1 MPGTR
6 VVSAVFAAI
15 ALLPTAPAAAQRG
28 APAGEWPSYGGD
40 VGSTKYSPLD
50 QIDAANFGELEMA
63 WRWRSADGF
72 LSKTEAGGE
81 WYADRDVVFSRLKDD
96 DPLLWRAGRAP
107 YIRNLKATPLM
118 QEGLLF
124 LNTPISIGAAVDP
137 GTGRTV
143 WAYNPKSYESG
154 TTTMTVVWNQ
164 RGVAYWTNGEEGDD
178 ADSRV
183 YWGTGDGYLLSV
195 DARTGRPEEDFG
207 DGGRVDLMEGLPR
220 ANRGERDYL
229 NALLY
234 SMQSPPVVV
243 RDVVVTGASIAD
255 RRITKE
261 SIPGWVRGWDARTGE
276 LRWVFRTVPQE
287 GDEGVETWED
297 ESWRYSGNANVW
309 TMLSGDNEHGIVYLP
324 IGTATNDFYGGHRPG
339 DNLYSESLVAVD
351 VETGEKLWHFQAVRH
366 GLWDYDF
373 PAAPTLIDL
382 PGRNGTAPR
391 QIVAQVSKQGFLY
404 VFDRVTG
411 EPVWKIEDR
420 PVPPATMPGDTAAP
434 TQPFPTKPAPFE
446 YQGVTEDDL
455 ADFTPEI
462 RQMALDVIKDYRI
475 GPLYTPPS
483 LPEPGGK
490 RGTIF
495 RPSAGGGANWY
506 GAAVDPETGWLY
518 VPSRNA
524 FSMVTFYTPDPL
536 EGGTLRYTHGGR
548 GRRPAMPEGLPL
560 FKPPYT
566 RMTAIDLFTGEHVW
580 MKPLGNNDTLRNHP
594 LLVDLDLPPLGGD
607 TYTGPLLTKT
617 LLIHGQHAPDDDG
630 GNRLVARDKRT
641 GDVIA
646 EVPLPAR
653 GLGTPMTYLW
663 EGRQYIALTVAGR
676 RETDGVP
683 ELVAFALP

>member
-1 MPGTR
+1 METIR
-6 VVSAVFAAI
+6 I
-15 ALLPTAPAAAQRG
+15 AAAAAVCIVLLAASAAGQNG

-50 QIDAANFGELEMA
+50 QIDASNFGELQNV

-72 LSKTEAGGE
+72 LSKNEAGGE
-81 WYADRDVVFSRLKDD
+81 WHASRDVIFDRLKDD

-107 YIRNLKATPLM
+107 FIRNLKATPLM

-124 LNTPISIGAAVDP
+124 LNTPISIGAAVHP

-164 RGVAYWTNGEEGDD
+164 RGVAYWTNGEDGEA

-195 DARTGRPEEDFG
+195 DARTGRPIEEFG
-207 DGGRVDLMEGLPR
+207 DRGRVDLMEGLPR

-351 VETGEKLWHFQAVRH
+351 VETGDKLWHFQAVRH

-382 PGRNGTAPR
+382 PGGDGADPR

-411 EPVWKIEDR
+411 EPVWGIEDR
-420 PVPPATMPGDTAAP
+420 PVPPATMPGDTASP

-462 RQMALDVIKDYRI
+462 RQMALDVIANYEI

-483 LPEPGGK
+483 LPVRGGK
-490 RGTIF
+490 QGTIF

-548 GRRPAMPEGLPL
+548 GRRPEMPEGLPL

-566 RMTAIDLFTGEHVW
+566 RMTAIDLLTGEHVW

-594 LLVDLDLPPLGGD
+594 RLADLDLPPLGGD

-617 LLIHGQHAPDDDG
+617 LLIHGQHAPEGDG

-646 EVPLPAR
+646 EAPLPAR

-683 ELVAFALP
+683 ELIAFALP

>member
-1 MPGTR
+1 MQRPR
-6 VVSAVFAAI
+6 I
-15 ALLPTAPAAAQRG
+15 AAAAAVCAGLLAAPSGAQHG

-50 QIDAANFGELEMA
+50 QIDAGNFGQLENV
-63 WRWRSADGF
+63 WRWRSVDGF

-81 WYADRDVVFSRLKDD
+81 WYANRDLIFDQLLDD

-107 YIRNLKATPLM
+107 FIRNLKATPLM
-118 QEGLLF
+118 QEGLLL
-124 LNTPISIGAAVDP
+124 LNTPIAIGAAVHP
-137 GTGRTV
+137 ATGETV
-143 WAYNPKSYESG
+143 WAYNPKSYEKG

-164 RGVAYWTNGEEGDD
+164 RGVAYWTNGEAGDE

-183 YWGTGDGYLLSV
+183 YWGTGDGYLISV
-195 DARTGRPEEDFG
+195 DARTGRPIEEFG
-207 DGGRVDLMEGLPR
+207 YGGRVDLMEGLPR

-255 RRITKE
+255 RRITRE

-287 GDEGVETWED
+287 GDEGVETWGD

-309 TMLSGDNEHGIVYLP
+309 TMLSGDNELGIVYLP
-324 IGTATNDFYGGHRPG
+324 VGTATNDFYGGHRPG

-351 VETGEKLWHFQAVRH
+351 VETGDKLWHFQAVRH

-382 PGRNGTAPR
+382 PGRDGADPR
-391 QIVAQVSKQGFLY
+391 KIVAQVSKQGFLY

-411 EPVWKIEDR
+411 KPVWPIEDR
-420 PVPPATMPGDTAAP
+420 PAPPATMPGDNAAR

-462 RQMALDVIKDYRI
+462 RQMALDAIKDFEI
-475 GPLYTPPS
+475 GPLFTPPS
-483 LPEPGGK
+483 LAVRGGK
-490 RGTIF
+490 QGTIF

-548 GRRPAMPEGLPL
+548 GRRPQMPEGLPL

-566 RMTAIDLFTGEHVW
+566 RMTAIDLNTGEHVW
-580 MKPLGNNDTLRNHP
+580 MKPLGNNDRLRRHP
-594 LLVDLDLPPLGGD
+594 RLKHLDLPPLGGD
-607 TYTGPLLTKT
+607 TYTGPLLTRT
-617 LLIHGQHAPDDDG
+617 LLIHGQYAPDEDG

-646 EVPLPAR
+646 EAPLPAR
-653 GLGTPMTYLW
+653 GLGTPMTYVY

-676 RETDGVP
+676 AETDFVP
-683 ELVAFALP
+683 ELLAFALP

>member
-1 MPGTR
+1 MI
-6 VVSAVFAAI
+6 AAGGLS
-15 ALLPTAPAAAQRG
+15 ALLLAAPATAQRG

-50 QIDAANFGELEMA
+50 EIDAANFGDLEVA
-63 WRWRSADGF
+63 WRWRSVDGF
-72 LSKTEAGGE
+72 LSKSEAGGE
-81 WYADRDVVFSRLKDD
+81 WYADRDVIFDRLKDD

-107 YIRNLKATPLM
+107 FIRNLKATPLM
-118 QEGLLF
+118 QEDLLF

-137 GTGRTV
+137 GSGRTV
-143 WAYNPKSYESG
+143 WAYNPKSYEKG

-195 DARTGRPEEDFG
+195 DARTGRPNEDFG

-373 PAAPTLIDL
+373 P
-382 PGRNGTAPR
+382 GRAD
-391 QIVAQVSKQGFLY
+391 A
-404 VFDRVTG
+404 
-411 EPVWKIEDR
+411 DR
-420 PVPPATMPGDTAAP
+420 PSG
-434 TQPFPTKPAPFE
+434 
-446 YQGVTEDDL
+446 
-455 ADFTPEI
+455 
-462 RQMALDVIKDYRI
+462 
-475 GPLYTPPS
+475 
-483 LPEPGGK
+483 
-490 RGTIF
+490 
-495 RPSAGGGANWY
+495 AGGRRSPA
-506 GAAVDPETGWLY
+506 D
-518 VPSRNA
+518 
-524 FSMVTFYTPDPL
+524 
-536 EGGTLRYTHGGR
+536 
-548 GRRPAMPEGLPL
+548 RRPGQQAGLPL
-560 FKPPYT
+560 RLRPRHGRTGMGDRGPAGAPGDDARRHGRADPALPDEAGALRVPGRDRGRPGRLHARDQADGPRRDRGLPDRPAVHAAVPART
-566 RMTAIDLFTGEHVW
+566 RRQAGH
-580 MKPLGNNDTLRNHP
+580 
-594 LLVDLDLPPLGGD
+594 DLPAVGRRRRELVRRRGRSGD
-607 TYTGPLLTKT
+607 RLALRA
-617 LLIHGQHAPDDDG
+617 IAQRVQHGHVLHARPPRGRHAPLHP
-630 GNRLVARDKRT
+630 RRPRAAARDAGGPAAVQAART
-641 GDVIA
+641 
-646 EVPLPAR
+646 R
-653 GLGTPMTYLW
+653 G
-663 EGRQYIALTVAGR
+663 
-676 RETDGVP
+676 
-683 ELVAFALP
+683 

>member
-1 MPGTR
+1 MQR
-6 VVSAVFAAI
+6 NRI
-15 ALLPTAPAAAQRG
+15 AAAAAAVCAGLLAAPSGAQHG

-50 QIDAANFGELEMA
+50 QIDAGNFGQLENV
-63 WRWRSADGF
+63 WRWRSVDGF
-72 LSKTEAGGE
+72 LSKTESGGE
-81 WYADRDVVFSRLKDD
+81 WYANRDLIFDQLLDE

-107 YIRNLKATPLM
+107 FIRNLKATPLM
-118 QEGLLF
+118 QDGLLL
-124 LNTPISIGAAVDP
+124 LNTPISMGAAVHP
-137 GTGRTV
+137 ATGETV
-143 WAYNPKSYESG
+143 WAYNPKSYEKG

-164 RGVAYWTNGEEGDD
+164 RGVAYWTNGEEGDE

-183 YWGTGDGYLLSV
+183 YWGTGDGYLISV
-195 DARTGRPEEDFG
+195 DARTGRPIEEFG

-287 GDEGVETWED
+287 GDEGVETWGD

-309 TMLSGDNEHGIVYLP
+309 TMLSGDDELGIVYLP

-351 VETGEKLWHFQAVRH
+351 VATGEKVWHFQAVHH

-382 PGRNGTAPR
+382 PGRDGAEPR
-391 QIVAQVSKQGFLY
+391 KIVAQVSKQGFLY

-411 EPVWKIEDR
+411 KPVWPIEDR
-420 PVPPATMPGDTAAP
+420 PVPSATMPGDTTAP

-462 RQMALDVIKDYRI
+462 RQMALGGVISRLRDRAALHAAI
-475 GPLYTPPS
+475 AAGAGRQAGHDLPALGRRRRELVRRRGRPGDRLALRAVEERVQHGHLLHAGSAGGRHAPLHPRRPRAPARDAGGPAALQAAVHADDRDRSEHRRACVDEAARQQRPPA
-483 LPEPGGK
+483 PAPAPPAP
-490 RGTIF
+490 
-495 RPSAGGGANWY
+495 RPSAARRRHLHR
-506 GAAVDPETGWLY
+506 AAADQDP
-518 VPSRNA
+518 A
-524 FSMVTFYTPDPL
+524 DP
-536 EGGTLRYTHGGR
+536 
-548 GRRPAMPEGLPL
+548 RPARP
-560 FKPPYT
+560 
-566 RMTAIDLFTGEHVW
+566 R
-580 MKPLGNNDTLRNHP
+580 RRRR
-594 LLVDLDLPPLGGD
+594 
-607 TYTGPLLTKT
+607 
-617 LLIHGQHAPDDDG
+617 Q
-630 GNRLVARDKRT
+630 
-641 GDVIA
+641 
-646 EVPLPAR
+646 PAR
-653 GLGTPMTYLW
+653 GPG
-663 EGRQYIALTVAGR
+663 QANR
-676 RETDGVP
+676 RRDRRSAAARARARHADDVS
-683 ELVAFALP
+683 L

>member
-1 MPGTR
+1 MPR
-6 VVSAVFAAI
+6 I
-15 ALLPTAPAAAQRG
+15 RIAAAAAVCAGLLAAPSGGQHG

-50 QIDAANFGELEMA
+50 QIDAANFGQLENV
-63 WRWRSADGF
+63 WRWRSVDGF
-72 LSKTEAGGE
+72 LSKTESGGD
-81 WYADRDVVFSRLKDD
+81 WYANRDLIFDQLLDE

-107 YIRNLKATPLM
+107 FIRNLKATPLM
-118 QEGLLF
+118 QDGLLL
-124 LNTPISIGAAVDP
+124 LNTPISIGAAVHP
-137 GTGRTV
+137 ATGETV
-143 WAYNPKSYESG
+143 WAYNPKSYEKG

-164 RGVAYWTNGEEGDD
+164 RGVAYWTSGEEGDK

-183 YWGTGDGYLLSV
+183 YWGTGDGYLISV
-195 DARTGRPEEDFG
+195 DARTGRPIEEFG

-255 RRITKE
+255 RRVTKE

-287 GDEGVETWED
+287 GDEGVETWGD

-324 IGTATNDFYGGHRPG
+324 IGTATNDYYGGHRPG

-351 VETGEKLWHFQAVRH
+351 VETGDKLWHFQAVHH

-382 PGRNGTAPR
+382 PGRDGAEPR

-411 EPVWKIEDR
+411 EAVWPIEER
-420 PVPPATMPGDTAAP
+420 PVPPATMPGDTASP

-462 RQMALDVIKDYRI
+462 RQMALEAVADFEI
-475 GPLYTPPS
+475 GPLFTPPS
-483 LPEPGGK
+483 LPVRGGK
-490 RGTIF
+490 LGTIF

-518 VPSRNA
+518 VPSRNV

-548 GRRPAMPEGLPL
+548 GRRPEMPEGLPL

-566 RMTAIDLFTGEHVW
+566 RMTAIDLNTGEHVW
-580 MKPLGNNDTLRNHP
+580 MKPLGNNDRLRRHP
-594 LLVDLDLPPLGGD
+594 RLQHLDLPPLGGD

-617 LLIHGQHAPDDDG
+617 LLIHGQHADDDDG

-653 GLGTPMTYLW
+653 GLGTPMTYVY

-676 RETDGVP
+676 AETDFVP
-683 ELVAFALP
+683 ELLAFSLP

>member
-1 MPGTR
+1 MI
-6 VVSAVFAAI
+6 AAGGLS
-15 ALLPTAPAAAQRG
+15 ALLLAAPATAQRG

-50 QIDAANFGELEMA
+50 EIDAANFGDLEVA
-63 WRWRSADGF
+63 WRWRSVDGF
-72 LSKTEAGGE
+72 LSKSEAGGE
-81 WYADRDVVFSRLKDD
+81 WYADRDVIFDRLKDD

-107 YIRNLKATPLM
+107 FIRNLKATPLM

-124 LNTPISIGAAVDP
+124 LNTPISIGAAVHP
-137 GTGRTV
+137 GTGHTV
-143 WAYNPKSYESG
+143 WAYNPKSYEKG

-164 RGVAYWTNGEEGDD
+164 RGVAYWTNGEEGDA

-195 DARTGRPEEDFG
+195 DARTGRPNEDFG
-207 DGGRVDLMEGLPR
+207 DGGRVDLMAGLPR

-382 PGRNGTAPR
+382 PGPAGADPR

-411 EPVWKIEDR
+411 EPVWEIEDR
-420 PVPPATMPGDTAAP
+420 PVPPATMPGDTAAA

-462 RQMALDVIKDYRI
+462 RQMALDVIEDYRI

-518 VPSRNA
+518 VPSRNS

-548 GRRPAMPEGLPL
+548 GRRPEMPEGLPL

-566 RMTAIDLFTGEHVW
+566 RMTAIDLKSGEHVW

-617 LLIHGQHAPDDDG
+617 LLIHGQHAAEDDG

-683 ELVAFALP
+683 ELMAFALP